1 MPVKEVLDFKLIF
14 ESMENFKPGL
24 DAAELERLK
33 ANLKLSYKERFEML
47 TRLYKIQQTMNRAT
61 IVHKPF
67 INK

>member
-1 MPVKEVLDFKLIF
+1 MPVKEVLKFTFIF
-14 ESMENFKPGL
+14 ESMENFKQGF

-47 TRLYKIQQTMNRAT
+47 TRLYKIQQTMNRAS

>member
-1 MPVKEVLDFKLIF
+1 
-14 ESMENFKPGL
+14 MENFKPVM

-33 ANLKLSYKERFEML
+33 ANLKLSYKERFEMC

-67 INK
+67 IAK